1 MSRILNTDSAV
12 YAALVTIAVN
22 AGSAMTPIGNP
33 QNVIIWQHYR
43 VPFHVFTGSLAPFT
57 LISMLV
63 LLAYSQAIASRSRSA
78 GPATAP
84 PSVKVNKV
92 LVSASLTLL
101 ILDVVLAQYGLALLA
116 AAITV
121 VTLILIRSEVVTGA
135 DYPLMAIFILMFA
148 DFRGLAHLAASAFA
162 GVSICGP
169 LAGILVPAVLSQ
181 VVSNVPATLL
191 LIGHVSSWSALAVGA
206 NLGGVGTVTG
216 SLANVIA
223 LRLAGMSA
231 KEFHK
236 ITLPYFAL
244 LTVVLSL
251 LAAAGLYPH

>member
-43 VPFHVFTGSLAPFT
+43 VPFHVFIGSLAPFT

-116 AAITV
+116 AAITA
-121 VTLILIRSEVVTGA
+121 VTLILIRREVVAGA
-135 DYPLMAIFILMFA
+135 DYPLMAVFILMFA
-148 DFRGLAHLAASAFA
+148 DFRGLAHLVTSAFA
-162 GVSICGP
+162 GGLNTRSPSRHLSTCG
-169 LAGILVPAVLSQ
+169 SE
-181 VVSNVPATLL
+181 
-191 LIGHVSSWSALAVGA
+191 SSS
-206 NLGGVGTVTG
+206 
-216 SLANVIA
+216 
-223 LRLAGMSA
+223 
-231 KEFHK
+231 E
-236 ITLPYFAL
+236 
-244 LTVVLSL
+244 
-251 LAAAGLYPH
+251 